1 MSNQSTT
8 GSALLETLKKKMMAV
23 KSDLEMA
30 NERNDELKR
39 VYDTE
44 KASRDKVS
52 ARFLTLFFRV
62 SLSLIGV
69 LRWNNP

>member
-30 NERNDELKR
+30 NERNEELKR

-52 ARFLTLFFRV
+52 ARFLTPT
-62 SLSLIGV
+62 SGV
-69 LRWNNP
+69 